1 MSDLFTCPV
10 PSTLAAAPNPS
21 CPVKFDQIQKVFIR
35 RITGRA
41 TITTAT
47 ALLSATISPL
57 LSATDDTKL
66 LVSPW
71 MLNFKL
77 PLSEPLKEGGNDNT
91 TLNGVPR
98 LLGLPFT
105 AVTGTTMD
113 NVAAST
119 AQAMRALASES
130 ANSAAGTTNLEA
142 FFVTKDGKI
151 IGDNPSSTT
160 FYGFPIYNF
169 AVTDVSSE
177 GFNQP
182 NKFGVSFDLAPL
194 WSKTFAVL
202 TPTDYNALT
211 IVNS

>member
-1 MSDLFTCPV
+1 MTDLFTCPV
-10 PSTLAAAPNPS
+10 PTALAAAPNPS
-21 CPVKFDQIQKVFIR
+21 CPVKFDQIQKMLLR
-35 RITGRA
+35 RITNRA
-41 TITTAT
+41 TVTTAT
-47 ALLSATISPL
+47 ALLSATITPL
-57 LSATDDTKL
+57 LSAADDTKL

-71 MLNFKL
+71 LLGFSL
-77 PLSEPLKEGGNDNT
+77 PQVEPLKEGGNDNT

-98 LLGLPFT
+98 LLGLGFVSVT
-105 AVTGTTMD
+105 ATME

-142 FFVTKDGKI
+142 FFVNKEGKL

-160 FYGFPIYNF
+160 LYGFKIYNF
-169 AVTDVSSE
+169 VVTDVASE
-177 GFNQP
+177 GFNQA
-182 NKFGVSFDLAPL
+182 NKFGVSFDMEPL
-194 WSKTFAVL
+194 WSKTFTVL